1 MHEVKLTE
9 NELTFIRDA
18 ITEKYDNIMSQI
30 VFRPSPTWKKVSNI
44 NEFDFEKE
52 LEKVAG
58 KKSSFAYKP
67 VKDPAPYGL
76 KKDGTPKKKSGR
88 PTKELF

>member
-30 VFRPSPTWKKVSNI
+30 VFRPSPTLEEVSKMA
-44 NEFDFEKE
+44 EFEFEKE

-58 KKSSFAYKP
+58 QNSSFAYK
-67 VKDPAPYGL
+67 KRAPYGV

>member
-30 VFRPSPTWKKVSNI
+30 VFKPSPTLEEVSNMD
-44 NEFDFEKE
+44 EFEFEKE
-52 LEKVAG
+52 LKKVAG
-58 KKSSFAYKP
+58 QNSSFAYK
-67 VKDPAPYGL
+67 KRAPYGV
-76 KKDGTPKKKSGR
+76 KKDGTPKKKPGR
-88 PTKELF
+88 KI

>member
-30 VFRPSPTWKKVSNI
+30 VFRPSPTWEEVADI
-44 NEFDFEKE
+44 AEAEFDKE
-52 LEKVAG
+52 LEKVTG
-58 KKSSFAYKP
+58 KKKSVFAYKP
-67 VKDPAPYGL
+67 AKKRAPYGV
-76 KKDGTPKKKSGR
+76 KKDGTPKAKPGR
-88 PTKELF
+88 KP

>member
-30 VFRPSPTWKKVSNI
+30 VFRPSPTWENVANMTASDL
-44 NEFDFEKE
+44 EEE

-58 KKSSFAYKP
+58 QNSSFAYK
-67 VKDPAPYGL
+67 KRAPYGL

-88 PTKELF
+88 PLRKGLK

>member
-30 VFRPSPTWKKVSNI
+30 VFKPSPTLEEVSKMA
-44 NEFDFEKE
+44 ESEFEKE

-58 KKSSFAYKP
+58 QNSSFAYK
-67 VKDPAPYGL
+67 KRAPYGV